1 MASTFQRH
9 LRNFLITARIELAGF
24 SFVSVIGAM
33 TVCSTAISLS
43 DVIML
48 FLFNAL
54 LVIFGFVHND
64 YEDYEIDKRLPE
76 LANRPLVN
84 GSVSVRA
91 AFFWSLA
98 LFIVPILLAHLYYG
112 SYRTTLLFL
121 SSLVLAGI
129 YNKLSKSMLGADI
142 FYGISSGA
150 LFLFGASAVM
160 NDQDHFSTF
169 TLLMTAVMVLEHLF
183 FNIASGQLKD
193 VRFDREAGVKTLAVA
208 LSHVE
213 NGITHIHMP
222 FKILCLVIKILT
234 YSIIFSLF
242 IFSILPIYTWQI
254 ILLGCFTC
262 GSFYLTIV
270 LLKTPIEQRDKI
282 LEYSRKQEMF
292 SKSLTPMVLL
302 PQIGILWLLV
312 FTVGPV
318 LWFSFFNYMLNR
330 EFLGNPKT
338 F

>member
-1 MASTFQRH
+1 MANTFQKH

-24 SFVSVIGAM
+24 SFVAVIGAM
-33 TVCSTAISLS
+33 TVCGTAISLP
-43 DVIML
+43 DVFML
-48 FLFNAL
+48 FLFNVL

-76 LANRPLVN
+76 LSNRPLVN
-84 GSVSVRA
+84 GSVSTKT
-91 AFFWSLA
+91 AFYWSLL
-98 LFIVPILLAHLYYG
+98 LFILPVLLAHIYYG
-112 SYRTTLLFL
+112 SLQTTLLL
-121 SSLVLAGI
+121 LAAFI
-129 YNKLSKSMLGADI
+129 LAATYNKFSKSMLGADI

-150 LFLFGASAVM
+150 LFLFGSSAVLK
-160 NDQDHFSTF
+160 DQDHFSTF
-169 TLLMTAVMVLEHLF
+169 TLMMTGVMVLEHLF

-208 LSHVE
+208 MSHVE
-213 NGITHIHMP
+213 NGGTCIHLP

-242 IFSILPIYTWQI
+242 IFSILPVYTWQI
-254 ILLGCFTC
+254 IVLGIFTC
-262 GSFYLTIV
+262 GSFYLTMA

-292 SKSLTPMVLL
+292 SKSLTPIVLL
-302 PQIGILWLLV
+302 PQIGIIWLLI

-318 LWFSFFNYMLNR
+318 IWFSFFNFILNR